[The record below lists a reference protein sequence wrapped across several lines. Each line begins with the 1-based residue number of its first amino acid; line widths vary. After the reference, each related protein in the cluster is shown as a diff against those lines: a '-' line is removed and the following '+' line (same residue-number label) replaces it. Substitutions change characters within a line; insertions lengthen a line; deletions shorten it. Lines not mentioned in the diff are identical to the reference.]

1 MLTYISNRMKIY
13 SGSGIYLFALLL
25 FSSCISPNV
34 EVPDDPMEYLSLPP
48 GFKAEIYADNI
59 PNARA
64 MALSP
69 NGILYVG
76 SRSAGN
82 VYAVIDDNGNN
93 RADRIITIADDLLMP
108 VGVAW
113 KDGDLY
119 ASAVS
124 TILRFD
130 DIDNRLDD
138 VPEPVIITEDY
149 PTNRAHGWK
158 YIAFGP
164 DGNLYVP
171 VGAPCN
177 ICNREEEIY
186 STITRISPDGSN
198 REIVA
203 HGVRNTVGFDWHPE
217 TGELWFTDNGRD
229 WMGDDLPPDELNR
242 LETDGQHFGYP
253 FVHGNN
259 IIDPEYGEAGKA
271 TGLEFIPPV
280 QELGPHVAA
289 LGMLFYTGDMFPE
302 EYKNQILI
310 AEHGSWNRSS
320 KIGYRV
326 SLVRLNGN
334 EAVSYE
340 PFADGWL
347 QQPGEQVLGRPV
359 DIIQMPDG
367 SILVSDDHLNKIYR
381 ISYES

>member
-1 MLTYISNRMKIY
+1 MKKIFQAPLFLSVVFLLT
-13 SGSGIYLFALLL
+13 
-25 FSSCISPNV
+25 SCIAPNI

-59 PNARA
+59 LNARA

-93 RADRIITIADDLLMP
+93 RADRIITIADGLLMP

-119 ASAVS
+119 VSAVS
-124 TILRFD
+124 KILRFD
-130 DIDNRLDD
+130 DIDNHLEA
-138 VPEPVIITEDY
+138 VPEPVIITGDY

-164 DGNLYVP
+164 DGYLYVP

-177 ICNREEEIY
+177 ICNRDEEIY
-186 STITRISPDGSN
+186 STITRIKPDGSD

-242 LETDGQHFGYP
+242 LETVGQHFGYP

-259 IIDPEYGEAGKA
+259 IIDPEYGVAGEV
-271 TGLEFIPPV
+271 TGLDFTPPV

-326 SLVRLNGN
+326 SLVRLDGN
-334 EAVSYE
+334 NATSYE

-381 ISYES
+381 ITYDS

>member
-1 MLTYISNRMKIY
+1 MKIN
-13 SGSGIYLFALLL
+13 SGSGIYLIALLL

-48 GFKAEIYADNI
+48 GFKAEIYVDNI

-69 NGILYVG
+69 TGILYVG

-119 ASAVS
+119 VSAVS

-130 DIDNRLDD
+130 DIDNRLED
-138 VPEPVIITEDY
+138 VPAPVIISEDY

-177 ICNREEEIY
+177 ICNREEDIY

-198 REIVA
+198 RKIVA
-203 HGVRNTVGFDWHPE
+203 HGVRNSVGFDWHPE

-271 TGLEFIPPV
+271 TGLQFTPPV

-302 EYKNQILI
+302 EYRNQILI

-340 PFADGWL
+340 SFADGWL

-381 ISYES
+381 ITYES

>member
-1 MLTYISNRMKIY
+1 MKIN
-13 SGSGIYLFALLL
+13 SGSGIYLIALLL

-48 GFKAEIYADNI
+48 GFKAEIYVDNI

-69 NGILYVG
+69 TGILYVG

-119 ASAVS
+119 VSAVS

-130 DIDNRLDD
+130 DIDNRLED
-138 VPEPVIITEDY
+138 VPAPVIISEDY

-177 ICNREEEIY
+177 ICNREEDIY

-198 REIVA
+198 RKIVA
-203 HGVRNTVGFDWHPE
+203 HGVRNSVGFDWHPE

-271 TGLEFIPPV
+271 TGLQFTPPV

-340 PFADGWL
+340 SFADGWL

-381 ISYES
+381 ITYES

>member
-1 MLTYISNRMKIY
+1 MKKTFRAP
-13 SGSGIYLFALLL
+13 LFLFTLFLL
-25 FSSCISPNV
+25 SSCIAPNI

-48 GFKAEIYADNI
+48 GFKAEIYADKI
-59 PNARA
+59 LNARA

-82 VYAVIDDNGNN
+82 VYAVIDDNGDN
-93 RADRIITIADDLLMP
+93 RADRIITIADNLLMP

-113 KDGDLY
+113 NDGDLY
-119 ASAVS
+119 VSAVS
-124 TILRFD
+124 KILRFD
-130 DIDNRLDD
+130 DIDNHLDA
-138 VPEPVIITEDY
+138 VPEPVIITGDY

-164 DGNLYVP
+164 DGYLYVP

-177 ICNREEEIY
+177 ICNRDEEIY
-186 STITRISPDGSN
+186 STITRIKPDGSD

-242 LETDGQHFGYP
+242 LETVGQHFGYP

-259 IIDPEYGEAGKA
+259 IIDPEYGVAGEA
-271 TGLEFIPPV
+271 TGLDFTPPV

-326 SLVRLNGN
+326 SLVRLDGN
-334 EAVSYE
+334 NATSYE

-347 QQPGEQVLGRPV
+347 QQPSEQVLGRPV

-381 ISYES
+381 ITYDS